1 MHVYIDYMYI
11 YVHRV
16 GHLAVI
22 LRIYTE
28 RHRIYVLS
36 IFNSDAAIIDNSPE
50 VDSNAT
56 RKKQQYEKYI
66 HFNYYL
72 TDPVHMHVMLIA

>member
-1 MHVYIDYMYI
+1 MYMYA
-11 YVHRV
+11 HRV

-28 RHRIYVLS
+28 RHRICALCVFYS
-36 IFNSDAAIIDNSPE
+36 GAAIIDNSPE

-66 HFNYYL
+66 HFNYFL
-72 TDPVHMHVMLIA
+72 TDPAHMHVMLIARY